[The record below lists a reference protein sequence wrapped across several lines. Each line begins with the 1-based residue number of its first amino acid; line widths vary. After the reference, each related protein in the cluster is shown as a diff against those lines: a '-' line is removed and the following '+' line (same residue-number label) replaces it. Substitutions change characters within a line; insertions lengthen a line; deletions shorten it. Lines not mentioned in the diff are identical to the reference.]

1 MLRYGSTPTPT
12 VCDESKKARNCR
24 HGTVPNSAPSAR
36 RKNLAHDAAPVAS
49 FGAREHHQQWLKI
62 AAAAG
67 VRVGASASASSAVD
81 RVNLVPSNVLKVL
94 SLSLAVLVSGK
105 HRLFPGD
112 SRRYRSE
119 QPSRGQVNLV
129 QYYGVLVGVFHEGG
143 VAARE
148 RAPDLPS
155 MGVAFGFGAGAA
167 GRKDRLGPLQA
178 TVG

>member
-1 MLRYGSTPTPT
+1 
-12 VCDESKKARNCR
+12 
-24 HGTVPNSAPSAR
+24 VPNSAPSAR

-62 AAAAG
+62 AAAA

-81 RVNLVPSNVLKVL
+81 RVDFVPSNVLKVL
-94 SLSLAVLVSGK
+94 SLAVLVLVRGK

-167 GRKDRLGPLQA
+167 VRKDRLGPLQA